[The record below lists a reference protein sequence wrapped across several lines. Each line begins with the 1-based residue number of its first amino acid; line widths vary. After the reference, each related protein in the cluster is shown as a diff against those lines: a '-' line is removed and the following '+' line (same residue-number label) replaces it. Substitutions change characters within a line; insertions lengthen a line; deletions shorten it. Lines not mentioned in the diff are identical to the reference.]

1 MPSAWLSSARSSRA
15 VVCFDGSVGGSE
27 VIKPFNHVYDRRLE
41 ALPSVEG
48 VHNRSRLAEGPLTE
62 NVTKKLYRG
71 GAGIVPW

>member
-1 MPSAWLSSARSSRA
+1 MPSALLFSARSSSA
-15 VVCFDGSVGGSE
+15 VISVDGSVGGSE

-62 NVTKKLYRG
+62 NMTEQLYRG